1 MESIKESFSIQAL
14 RNEPYQD
21 SSENLDLDPDICS
34 WNQKRYPIIKPFNL
48 STKLKPTIQRSSP
61 KSCQKPTKK
70 SSPDKETFTISI
82 NTLFSKTP
90 KLNSQSR
97 NRSISKSNIKKDKNL
112 TPEPFFLKHSQDSPK
127 IIKYSNYLNN
137 LVVRKLKLK
146 QINRMKQVDNR
157 TMANICNY
165 RALEMLFKNSSPYA
179 DQRKTPV
186 LRNRLPLTTAQTLEE
201 LLKNTKVQEINKRFY
216 KYKIH

>member
-34 WNQKRYPIIKPFNL
+34 WNQKRYPTLKPFTL
-48 STKLKPTIQRSSP
+48 SPKLKPTILRSSP
-61 KSCQKPTKK
+61 KSCPKPTKK
-70 SSPDKETFTISI
+70 LIPDKESFTLSI

-90 KLNSQSR
+90 KLNSNSR
-97 NRSISKSNIKKDKNL
+97 NKSISKSNTKKLKNF
-112 TPEPFFLKHSQDSPK
+112 TPEPLFFKQSQDSTK
-127 IIKYSNYLNN
+127 IIKYSNYLNS
-137 LVVRKLKLK
+137 LMVRKLKLR
-146 QINRMKQVDNR
+146 QINKLKQAENK
-157 TMANICNY
+157 TMASASNY
-165 RALEMLFKNSSPYA
+165 KALEMLFKNSSPYS
-179 DQRKTPV
+179 DQRKTPL
-186 LRNRLPLTTAQTLEE
+186 LRSRLPLTTAQTLEE